1 MSDERPFL
9 KKTFA
14 GIVDDALTTLRSGH
28 GGRVVLDDAT
38 EGSVL
43 RTLVE
48 AFARELAVC
57 YEQLEAV
64 YEAGYLDTAEG
75 PALERVVELLG
86 VERHQAGWLEG
97 DVVFGR
103 ATPAPFD
110 IDIPAGTLVAGKGVQ
125 AFETLAQATLALG
138 QTEVRVPVRSLVPEG
153 KAVDPGKLSVLNRPI
168 PGIERVTN
176 PGALLPRRDPETDQ
190 DLRGRARSAVRGGR
204 TATIAALE
212 QAVRAIGIVDVQVV
226 EDPALPGRV
235 DVVLADLDINQTE
248 EAEARRRV
256 EEVRPAGVWVSV
268 YRATPI
274 WIRVRATLVLDAELS
289 VQAASVLRAELRTE
303 LAAYFDSLGI
313 NETVRWNKIR
323 NLLAA
328 HPRAAEIAL
337 PRTAGGQPDWP
348 LVPVDP
354 ATGEPLVEDE
364 DAIQRLLGS
373 VESPVGVFIGADER
387 ARLHAVE
394 LELQPPALLVWID
407 VEAVYTGLEADKP
420 VAEAAIRALFADIF
434 PPEPLSAPVPV
445 VWDTLA
451 SRLET
456 ELDGSGVAGVD
467 RASLRFVILHDRDG
481 RVVTLAEDPAA
492 SESDI
497 LAVREVVDVRDIRLN
512 PPEES

>member
-14 GIVDDALTTLRSGH
+14 GIVDDALSNLRAGH

-176 PGALLPRRDPETDQ
+176 PGVLLPRRDPETDL

-226 EDPALPGRV
+226 EDPAQPGRV

-328 HPRAAEIAL
+328 HPRVAEIAL
-337 PRTAGGQPDWP
+337 PRTPEGNPDWP
-348 LVPVDP
+348 LVPVEQDG
-354 ATGEPLVEDE
+354 APLVEDE
-364 DAIQRLLGS
+364 DAIQRLLGKADA
-373 VESPVGVFIGADER
+373 PVGVFIGADER
-387 ARLHAVE
+387 ARLQAVE
-394 LELQPPALLVWID
+394 LELQPPALPVWID
-407 VEAVYTGLEADKP
+407 VEAVYTGVEDDRPA
-420 VAEAAIRALFADIF
+420 AESAIRAVFAAIF

-456 ELDGSGVAGVD
+456 ELDARAVVGVD

-481 RVVTLAEDPAA
+481 RVVTLAEDATA

-497 LAVREVVDVRDIRLN
+497 LAVREVVEVRDIRLS

>member
-14 GIVDDALTTLRSGH
+14 GIVDDALTNLRSGH

-176 PGALLPRRDPETDQ
+176 PGVLLPRREPETDQ

-226 EDPALPGRV
+226 EDPAQPGKI
-235 DVVLADLDINQTE
+235 DVVLADLEINETE

-303 LAAYFDSLGI
+303 LVAYFDSLGI

-328 HPRAAEIAL
+328 HPRVAEIAL

-348 LVPVDP
+348 LVPVEQDG
-354 ATGEPLVEDE
+354 TPLVEDD
-364 DAIQRLLGS
+364 DALQRLLGS
-373 VESPVGVFIGADER
+373 VEAPVGVFIGADER

-407 VEAVYTGLEADKP
+407 VEAVYTGLEADRP
-420 VAEAAIRALFADIF
+420 VAEGAIRALFADIF

-456 ELDGSGVAGVD
+456 ELDSRGVAGVD
-467 RASLRFVILHDRDG
+467 RTTLRFVILHDRDG

-492 SESDI
+492 SENDI
-497 LAVREVVDVRDIRLN
+497 LAVREVVEVREIRLHA
-512 PPEES
+512 PEES

>member
-9 KKTFA
+9 KKSFA
-14 GIVDDALTTLRSGH
+14 GIVEDALANLRSER
-28 GGRVVLDDAT
+28 GGRVVIDDAT

-57 YEQLEAV
+57 YEQLEDV
-64 YEAGYLDTAEG
+64 YEAGYLDTAQG
-75 PALERVVELLG
+75 KALERVVELLG

-110 IDIPAGTLVAGKGVQ
+110 IDIPAGTLVAGKRVQ

-153 KAVDPGKLSVLNRPI
+153 KAVEPGKLSVLNRPI

-176 PGALLPRRDPETDQ
+176 PGVLLPRRDPERDE
-190 DLRGRARSAVRGGR
+190 DLRERARSAVRGGR

-226 EDPALPGRV
+226 EDPAQPGRV
-235 DVVLADLDINQTE
+235 DVVLADLEINETE

-289 VQAASVLRAELRTE
+289 VQAASVLRAELRTG
-303 LAAYFDSLGI
+303 LVAYFDSLGV

-328 HPRAAEIAL
+328 HPRVAEVAL
-337 PRTAGGQPDWP
+337 PRTSDGAPDWP

-354 ATGEPLVEDE
+354 GTGAPLVEEE

-373 VESPVGVFIGADER
+373 AESPVGVFIGADER
-387 ARLHAVE
+387 ARLHVVE
-394 LELQPPALLVWID
+394 LALQPPALPVWLD
-407 VEAVYTGLEADKP
+407 VEAVYAGDEDGKRA
-420 VAEAAIRALFADIF
+420 AEAVIRQVFASVF
-434 PPEPLSAPVPV
+434 PPEPLSAPVTV
-445 VWDTLA
+445 SWDVLA
-451 SRLET
+451 SRVAAELER
-456 ELDGSGVAGVD
+456 LSVIGVD
-467 RASLRFVILHDRDG
+467 RSSLRFVILHDRDG
-481 RVVTLAEDPAA
+481 RVVTLAEDPTA
-492 SESDI
+492 SESDL
-497 LAVREVVDVRDIRLN
+497 LAVREVVEVREIRLSA
-512 PPEES
+512 PEGD

>member
-14 GIVDDALTTLRSGH
+14 GIVDDALSNLRSGH

-168 PGIERVTN
+168 LGIERVTN
-176 PGALLPRRDPETDQ
+176 PGVLLPRREPETDQ
-190 DLRGRARSAVRGGR
+190 DLRGRARHAVRGGR

-226 EDPALPGRV
+226 EDPAQPGRV

-248 EAEARRRV
+248 EA
-256 EEVRPAGVWVSV
+256 
-268 YRATPI
+268 
-274 WIRVRATLVLDAELS
+274 
-289 VQAASVLRAELRTE
+289 
-303 LAAYFDSLGI
+303 
-313 NETVRWNKIR
+313 
-323 NLLAA
+323 
-328 HPRAAEIAL
+328 
-337 PRTAGGQPDWP
+337 
-348 LVPVDP
+348 
-354 ATGEPLVEDE
+354 
-364 DAIQRLLGS
+364 
-373 VESPVGVFIGADER
+373 
-387 ARLHAVE
+387 
-394 LELQPPALLVWID
+394 
-407 VEAVYTGLEADKP
+407 
-420 VAEAAIRALFADIF
+420 
-434 PPEPLSAPVPV
+434 
-445 VWDTLA
+445 
-451 SRLET
+451 
-456 ELDGSGVAGVD
+456 
-467 RASLRFVILHDRDG
+467 
-481 RVVTLAEDPAA
+481 
-492 SESDI
+492 
-497 LAVREVVDVRDIRLN
+497 
-512 PPEES
+512 